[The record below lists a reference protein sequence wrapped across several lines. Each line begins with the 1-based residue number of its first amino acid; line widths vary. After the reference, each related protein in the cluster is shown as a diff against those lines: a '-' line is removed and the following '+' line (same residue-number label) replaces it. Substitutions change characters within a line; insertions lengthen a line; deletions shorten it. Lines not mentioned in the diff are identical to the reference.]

1 MVEINKEIP
10 LTFADPVALDVVDK
24 SSGEIISINATPVTI
39 IPMVKFKTNFTDN
52 TVTNDAEY
60 NNKPYE
66 IDDSM
71 YVPLKDL
78 LKMAERQKVPLKLVE
93 TFDGLSDEEVIQAI
107 NQDGESVSVVSSND
121 DISSDVSTVKSEE
134 TSNLEI
140 SEPDAGTAS
149 GEE

>member
-10 LTFADPVALDVVDK
+10 LTSAEPVALDVVDK
-24 SSGEIISINATPVTI
+24 FSGEIISVNATPVTI
-39 IPMVKFKTNFTDN
+39 VPMVKFKTNFTDN
-52 TVTNDAEY
+52 TITNDAEI

-93 TFDGLSDEEVIQAI
+93 TFDGLSDEEVVQAI
-107 NQDGESVSVVSSND
+107 NKDGESVSVVSSNEE
-121 DISSDVSTVKSEE
+121 IASNEPTVQSQGEL
-134 TSNLEI
+134 NQAI
-140 SEPDAGTAS
+140 SEPDAGTAVS
-149 GEE
+149 EE